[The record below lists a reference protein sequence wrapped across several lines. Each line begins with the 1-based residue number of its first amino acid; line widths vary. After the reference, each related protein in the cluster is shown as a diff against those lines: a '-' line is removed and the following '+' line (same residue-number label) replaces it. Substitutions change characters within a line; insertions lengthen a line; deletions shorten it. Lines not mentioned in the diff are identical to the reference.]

1 MGNDGALVVDTSQI
15 EKAKKTVVF
24 AFPRVRKNH
33 FERFYLVVGVAFIL
47 CTPIAFAKKQ
57 ETTPTIPAI
66 V

>member
-15 EKAKKTVVF
+15 EKAKKTVVL

-47 CTPIAFAKKQ
+47 CTPIVFHFSYSKLDVF
-57 ETTPTIPAI
+57 TLIN
-66 V
+66 